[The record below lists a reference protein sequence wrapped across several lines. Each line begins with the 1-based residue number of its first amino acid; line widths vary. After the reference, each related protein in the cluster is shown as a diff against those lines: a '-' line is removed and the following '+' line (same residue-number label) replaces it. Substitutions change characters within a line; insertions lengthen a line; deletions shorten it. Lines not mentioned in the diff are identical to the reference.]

1 MANKKR
7 YSAFHED
14 LLKDEKV
21 KTVDNINGAALRGG
35 NVTFFEEGDE
45 FTVPEELLF
54 VEDQFNGRPVYYLPI
69 ETTTGQVKN
78 LYLTTFTKSVREYDS
93 RNIPT
98 GRRISAQGTVTDF
111 AQDFVN
117 HENGQQELAEA
128 LRGRT
133 IRIDHVEYV
142 NTKQGEGCRLTGIVT
157 ANFVE

>member
-1 MANKKR
+1 MAKKNLA
-7 YSAFHED
+7 AFQEE
-14 LLKDEKV
+14 LLKNKNV
-21 KTVDNINGAALRGG
+21 KTVDNINGASLRGG
-35 NVTFFEEGDE
+35 EVTFFEEGDE

-54 VEDQFNGRPVYYLPI
+54 VQDEFNGRPVYYLPV

-93 RNIPT
+93 KNIPT
-98 GRRISAQGTVTDF
+98 GRRVRAQGEVTDF
-111 AQDFVN
+111 AQDYVG

-128 LRGRT
+128 LSGRT

-142 NTKQGEGCRLTGIVT
+142 NTKQGESYRPTGVVT